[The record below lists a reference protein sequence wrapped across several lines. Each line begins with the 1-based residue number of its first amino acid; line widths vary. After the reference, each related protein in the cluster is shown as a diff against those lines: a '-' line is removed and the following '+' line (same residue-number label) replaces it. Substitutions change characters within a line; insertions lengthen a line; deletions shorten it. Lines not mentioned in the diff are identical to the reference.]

1 MSRSIK
7 LKKGLDIQLLGEAEK
22 VIAPLET
29 LQYAL
34 KPTDFPGIFPKL
46 LVKAGDTVKAGT
58 PVFYDKYREEIKV
71 CSPVSGT
78 VTDIVRGEKRALLE
92 IRIEADK
99 DQEYLDFGKAD
110 PSALSGDEIKEK
122 LLSSG
127 LWPSLIQ
134 RPYAVVAD
142 YDKKPKTIVV
152 SGFNTAPL
160 APDMDMLVH
169 GHGTEFQ
176 TGLDVLA
183 KMTDGVVHLNLKKDA
198 PVSKVFEKSKNVQI
212 NYFEG
217 PHPAGNP
224 GIQLHHLDPLNKGQV
239 AWYLTPCAVMR
250 IGRLFLSGKYDDSR
264 LVALTGS
271 EVKRPGYYRLTG
283 GAQLKEMFSNNLS
296 DTKNRIIS
304 GDVLTGTKISEDG
317 YLGFYDNQVT
327 VIPEGDHS
335 EFLGWIMPG
344 FKKYSTSRAFFS
356 WLTPNKKYRL
366 DTNLHGGVR
375 SFVVT
380 GEMEKFFPM
389 DILPMYLIKAIL
401 VKDIDQMENLG
412 IYEVGPEDFALAEFA
427 NTSKENLQ
435 KIVREGLEYLRKEM
449 N

>member
-122 LLSSG
+122 LLTSG

-142 YDKKPKTIVV
+142 YDKKPKTIIV

-169 GHGTEFQ
+169 GHGPEFQ
-176 TGLDVLA
+176 TGLDALA

-212 NYFEG
+212 NYFDG

-239 AWYLTPCAVMR
+239 AWYLSPCAVMR
-250 IGRLFLSGKYDDSR
+250 IGRLFLTGKYDDSR

-296 DTKNRIIS
+296 DAKNRIIS
-304 GDVLTGTKISEDG
+304 GDVLTGTKIPEDG

-356 WLTPNKKYRL
+356 WLTPQKKYRL

>member
-296 DTKNRIIS
+296 DAKNRIIS